1 MDGFDV
7 FDIVGSKTETVY
19 HYSDFEDQRYKG
31 FKPSVNSFS
40 RVSTFD
46 GSITV
51 YPHPRWTSSVS
62 LSK

>member
-7 FDIVGSKTETVY
+7 LDIVGSRTETVY

-51 YPHPRWTSSVS
+51 YPHPR
-62 LSK
+62 